1 MATIQEQH
9 NEKAFDAAVKL
20 VNSSLSLQ
28 SIGVDE
34 EAGKDVAAY
43 FKAIYNGLK
52 EITDELSR

>member
-1 MATIQEQH
+1 MATVKEQH
-9 NEKAFDAAVKL
+9 NEKAFDATVKL
-20 VNSSLSLQ
+20 VNSTLSLQ

-52 EITDELSR
+52 EITDALSQ